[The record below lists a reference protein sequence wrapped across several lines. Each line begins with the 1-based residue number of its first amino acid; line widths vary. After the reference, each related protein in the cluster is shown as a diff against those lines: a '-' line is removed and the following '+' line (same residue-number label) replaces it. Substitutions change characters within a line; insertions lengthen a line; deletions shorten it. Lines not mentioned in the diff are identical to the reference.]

1 MQTSY
6 YHAIADA
13 GSIINASDRTQ
24 SVKLSGYFSTRDS
37 LNQEVPQGSIHGPL
51 FFNIFIKDIFI
62 IIAAGSCVL
71 LQITFSASCIEG
83 LNKLVKIN
91 TTKCTEWFNYN
102 LMTANKS
109 KCQSMVVSKQHT
121 NIDEFVVKN
130 ELKIKVSDTVA
141 LLGVKIDNRLKFD
154 SHN

>member
-1 MQTSY
+1 MQYRTKVTCSESY

-37 LNQEVPQGSIHGPL
+37 LNQEVPQGSILGPL
-51 FFNIFIKDIFI
+51 FFNIFIKDIFLI
-62 IIAAGSCVL
+62 ISSRYLRTFADENT
-71 LQITFSASCIEG
+71 ITFSASCIEG

-91 TTKCTEWFNYN
+91 TTKCTKWFNYN

-121 NIDEFVVKN
+121 NIDELVVKN
-130 ELKIKVSDTVA
+130 EFKIKVTQ
-141 LLGVKIDNRLKFD
+141 
-154 SHN
+154 